1 MFQCPLEGQQWIRKN
16 DFISGVARNGAMT
29 HLHISDLSS
38 GIVSQLTPLD
48 ADGPRSI
55 LGKQI

>member
-1 MFQCPLEGQQWIRKN
+1 MWLVYMFQCPLEGQQWIRKN

-38 GIVSQLTPLD
+38 GIVSQLD
-48 ADGPRSI
+48 SS
-55 LGKQI
+55 